1 MASPRAEVAPKAR
14 RTGGDAGF
22 ERTLFQA
29 ADKLRSDMD
38 AAEYKHVV
46 LGLVAL
52 KSLSDRF
59 VAARAELGGSE
70 APARHRARG
79 SAWIPP
85 EARWEAL
92 CARVREPGLG
102 DAVAAAVVAIEREN
116 PALAGALPRIRG
128 LDDRRLADLFA
139 LIGTIGEGEGASG
152 STDLLG
158 RVYEYFLGEFALAE
172 GRKGGQFY
180 TPRGVVRLLVEALE
194 PHQGRVYDPCC
205 GSGGMFVQSEA
216 FVARRG
222 GRRGDVAVFGQESN
236 PTTWRLARMN
246 LALRGIAADLG
257 PEHADVFARD
267 LHPDLRADFVL
278 ANPPFNAR
286 DWGAERL
293 ADDPRWAFGLPPAS
307 CANFAWVQHI
317 LHHLAPRGRAGVVL
331 ANGSLSSEQ
340 SGEGEIRR
348 KIVEAGLVDGVV
360 ALPPQLFYSTQISAC
375 VWFFARERRR
385 RELLF
390 IDARGL
396 GRMVSRSQRELDD
409 DAVARISGTV
419 RAFRGDAGGYA
430 DVPGFCR
437 AVAPEEVRAHGHVLA
452 PGRYVGAAE
461 EASPSGMSFADELA
475 ALRARLSELSERGQ
489 VLDVQIRELLDSL
502 EGPLG
507 LD

>member
-1 MASPRAEVAPKAR
+1 MASPRAEAAPKAR
-14 RTGGDAGF
+14 RTGDAGF

-59 VAARAELGGSE
+59 AAARAELGGSE
-70 APARHRARG
+70 APADHRARG
-79 SAWIPP
+79 SAWIPA

-92 CARVREPGLG
+92 CARAREPGLG
-102 DAVAAAVVAIEREN
+102 EAVAAAVVAIEREN

-128 LDDRRLADLFA
+128 LDERRLADLVA
-139 LIGTIGEGEGASG
+139 LIGTIGADDGG

-180 TPRGVVRLLVEALE
+180 TPRGVVRLLVEALA

-257 PEHADVFARD
+257 PEHADVFERD
-267 LHPDLRADFVL
+267 LHPDLRAEFIL

-293 ADDPRWAFGLPPAS
+293 ADDPRWVFGPPPAS

-317 LHHLAPRGRAGVVL
+317 LHHLAPGGRAGVVL
-331 ANGSLSSEQ
+331 ANGSLASEK

-360 ALPPQLFYSTQISAC
+360 ALPPQLFYSTQIPAC
-375 VWFFARERRR
+375 VWFFARDRRR
-385 RELLF
+385 REILF

-409 DAVARISGTV
+409 DAVALVSGTY

-430 DVPGFCR
+430 DVAGFCR
-437 AVAPEEVRAHGHVLA
+437 AVGLDEVRARGHVLA

-461 EASPSGMSFADELA
+461 EDAAAATSFADELA
-475 ALRARLSELSERGQ
+475 ALRVRLGELSERGR
-489 VLDVQIRELLDSL
+489 VLDAQIRELLDAL
-502 EGPLG
+502 EGPLD
-507 LD
+507 LA